1 MNFDMNKY
9 GWFGIFVSVF
19 TSIGV
24 AIYMNMVN
32 PFVEIDEIVDNNP
45 TDIIQL
51 DVRDNQVDIAIKN
64 VIVYPNLDNK
74 NSLYVDIDIENIDGD
89 EKVQISLSNGSK
101 LIGSDQILLE
111 PKQKTYSQSF
121 LLEESVDFNSK
132 FYVKI
137 SSLKFE
143 KNIENN
149 RYSFDVNLE
158 EEDLKVALITGNLN
172 FNSMAIIRYLPE
184 DFDHFLIDSSTE
196 IHDFKNFWFTNYD
209 LLIMD
214 NFPNYSISNKWLEL
228 FARKI
233 YSQNTGLILFIG
245 ENQNFDS
252 LVKISPLFGL
262 KVKSEDEINKIVEKK
277 LFEKDQ
283 FKSVLIN
290 NKNLYKDFFNEESDY
305 VAKSFQWLLD
315 NKEINYNFFL
325 GREHYQINDK
335 IFIYGFSDRINS
347 EKKIFTAKISL
358 NSEYIYSK
366 KLYLNPISNYYF
378 TQISINNFGNYII
391 EVIDEN
397 DFIVETIAVNIPE
410 ELSKL

>member
-1 MNFDMNKY
+1 MRNSTYLFLFIGSIVCLTFFVPNFNKKQ
-9 GWFGIFVSVF
+9 SMPANL
-19 TSIGV
+19 T
-24 AIYMNMVN
+24 
-32 PFVEIDEIVDNNP
+32 DNKFIEQDISNDFI
-45 TDIIQL
+45 TD
-51 DVRDNQVDIAIKN
+51 VAIKN

-74 NSLYVDIDIENIDGD
+74 NSLYIDIDIENINGD
-89 EKVQISLSNGSK
+89 EKVQISLSNGNN
-101 LIGSDQILLE
+101 LIGSDQILLKSKE
-111 PKQKTYSQSF
+111 RTYSQSF
-121 LLEESVDFNSK
+121 LLEESVDFDSK

-149 RYSFDVNLE
+149 RYSFNVNLE
-158 EEDLKVALITGNLN
+158 NDNLKVALITGNLN
-172 FNSMAIIRYLPE
+172 FNSVAIIRYLP
-184 DFDHFLIDSSTE
+184 DNFDHFFIDPNTG

-209 LLIMD
+209 LLVMD
-214 NFPNYSISNKWLEL
+214 NFPNYSISDKWLEL

-290 NKNLYKDFFNEESDY
+290 NRNLYKDFFDEKSDY
-305 VAKSFQWLLD
+305 IDRSFEWLLE

-335 IFIYGFSDRINS
+335 IFIYGFSDRIES
-347 EKKIFTAKISL
+347 EKKLFTAKIYL
-358 NSEYIYSK
+358 NSEYKYNK
-366 KLYLNPISNYYF
+366 KLYLNPI
-378 TQISINNFGNYII
+378 
-391 EVIDEN
+391 
-397 DFIVETIAVNIPE
+397 
-410 ELSKL
+410 